1 MQKAAII
8 INAYLRPKNVIRQAG
23 RLKEEFE
30 KRGVSADIIQNNS
43 FLCHLEEDGEVSVK
57 LAGYDFVVYLD
68 KDKYTARLLEK
79 AGFCLF
85 NRYDAIEKCDDK
97 MTTAIFLAGSGIPV
111 PKTLPGLLSYSEE
124 DEISEKS
131 LKIVEEELG
140 YPIIIKGSYG
150 SMGREVDKADNFEEL
165 FRAAKK
171 FQLKPHLFQRFVSE
185 SSGRDIRVAV
195 IGGKAIR
202 AMERRSDIDYRS
214 NIGLGAEGVPFDPPA
229 EVVEIAEKAA
239 VILGLDYCGADI
251 LFGRHGYYL
260 TEVNS
265 NAFFEGME
273 KVTGCNIAA
282 EYVDHILSEVGKGR

>member
-1 MQKAAII
+1 M
-8 INAYLRPKNVIRQAG
+8 
-23 RLKEEFE
+23 
-30 KRGVSADIIQNNS
+30 
-43 FLCHLEEDGEVSVK
+43 
-57 LAGYDFVVYLD
+57 
-68 KDKYTARLLEK
+68 
-79 AGFCLF
+79 
-85 NRYDAIEKCDDK
+85 
-97 MTTAIFLAGSGIPV
+97 
-111 PKTLPGLLSYSEE
+111 
-124 DEISEKS
+124 
-131 LKIVEEELG
+131 
-140 YPIIIKGSYG
+140 
-150 SMGREVDKADNFEEL
+150 
-165 FRAAKK
+165 
-171 FQLKPHLFQRFVSE
+171 SE